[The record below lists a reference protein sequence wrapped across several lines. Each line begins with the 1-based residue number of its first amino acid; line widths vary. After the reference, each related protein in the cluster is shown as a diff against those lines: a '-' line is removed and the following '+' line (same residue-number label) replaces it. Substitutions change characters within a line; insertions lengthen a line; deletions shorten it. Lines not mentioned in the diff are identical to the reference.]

1 MAGGALAVLLSA
13 SISPGEALRAID
25 LDIMLLLFGMFV
37 VEHALVA
44 SGYRYHAAYQLFSR
58 HWHLPSPSAAS

>member
-1 MAGGALAVLLSA
+1 
-13 SISPGEALRAID
+13 
-25 LDIMLLLFGMFV
+25 MLLLFGMFV